1 MNNTITTH
9 PIGAY
14 CTYFTRLRLGK
25 YGLIRTSKV
34 CSNSILLTTLR
45 GYWCWISLCYFDIFV
60 LLLHSFWYYCTL
72 FWYYCTLYCYYWTL
86 FCYYCTLF
94 WYYYTLFCYY
104 YTLFGIIE
112 HFFATIAHFLDVIT
126 QFCIIA
132 VCKLR
137 NFNGG
142 QPNFQQISIHA
153 LKFYIV

>member
-14 CTYFTRLRLGK
+14 CPYFTRLRLGK

-45 GYWCWISLCYFDIFV
+45 GYWCWISLCYFNIFV

-72 FWYYCTLYCYYWTL
+72 FWYYCTLYCYYWTVFAIIAHFLLLLNTFLLLFNTLLLLLHTFLLLLHSFCYYYTL

-94 WYYYTLFCYY
+94 GCYC
-104 YTLFGIIE
+104 T
-112 HFFATIAHFLDVIT
+112 VS
-126 QFCIIA
+126 
-132 VCKLR
+132 KLR
-137 NFNGG
+137 NFSGG
-142 QPNFQQISIHA
+142 QPNF
-153 LKFYIV
+153 